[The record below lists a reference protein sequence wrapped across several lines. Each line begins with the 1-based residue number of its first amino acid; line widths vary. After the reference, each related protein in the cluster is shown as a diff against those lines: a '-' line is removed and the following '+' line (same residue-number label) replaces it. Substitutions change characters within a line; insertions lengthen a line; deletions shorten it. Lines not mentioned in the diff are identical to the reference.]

1 MRTHEA
7 STTRRSKLLSIVFMS
22 IRTERLA
29 AVIKRDLGNIIQQ
42 SYQKSGSFITVTQV
56 EVTQDLLI
64 AKVFISIY
72 APGKDEDA
80 IFSNL
85 EDHNAAIRKELA
97 SKIRHQV
104 RRIPELH
111 FNKDQSAEYVDKM
124 ETLFDQIREER
135 EQRSTGEQE

>member
-1 MRTHEA
+1 
-7 STTRRSKLLSIVFMS
+7 MS

-29 AVIKRDLGNIIQQ
+29 AVIQRDLGHIIQQ

-64 AKVFISIY
+64 AKVFLSIY

-80 IFSNL
+80 IFANL
-85 EDHNAAIRKELA
+85 EEHNAAIRKELA

-111 FNKDQSAEYVDKM
+111 FNKDESAEYVDKM
-124 ETLFDQIREER
+124 ENLFDKIREER
-135 EQRSTGEQE
+135 KQRSTGEEE

>member
-1 MRTHEA
+1 
-7 STTRRSKLLSIVFMS
+7 MS

-29 AVIKRDLGNIIQQ
+29 AVIQRDLGTIIQQ
-42 SYQKSGSFITVTQV
+42 SYQKSGSFITITQV
-56 EVTQDLLI
+56 DITPDLMI

-80 IFSNL
+80 IFANL
-85 EDHNAAIRKELA
+85 EEHKVAIRKELA

-111 FNKDQSAEYVDKM
+111 FNKDESAEYVDKM
-124 ETLFDQIREER
+124 ENLFDRIREER
-135 EQRSTGEQE
+135 QQRNTGEEE

>member
-7 STTRRSKLLSIVFMS
+7 STTRRSKLLSIIFMS